1 MGNSSSK
8 SIDFKKNLY
17 IIFDTYPNLDY
28 RNGSQKNLLEQNI
41 YYKTYMQKLIIRAF
55 RRISDVKLI
64 FPNYGLLIIN
74 KLDEKNN
81 IIYYEINVK
90 IEFIVSNEKKAIELP
105 NISSSLMSNLNIPH
119 INNEALTFELIQKT
133 IHNIIDK
140 DIRNRHNI
148 KIDELHFI
156 ELHNNFIKNMLIYQN
171 HSS

>member
-8 SIDFKKNLY
+8 SVDFKKNIY
-17 IIFDTYPNLDY
+17 IIFDTYPNIDY

-64 FPNYGLLIIN
+64 FPHNGIFIIN

-90 IEFIVSNEKKAIELP
+90 MEFIVSNEKKTIELP
-105 NISSSLMSNLNIPH
+105 NISSSLFVYNLFANNVTDKSVHNSSALSSNILKDQQPP
-119 INNEALTFELIQKT
+119 LI
-133 IHNIIDK
+133 
-140 DIRNRHNI
+140 
-148 KIDELHFI
+148 LC
-156 ELHNNFIKNMLIYQN
+156 
-171 HSS
+171 